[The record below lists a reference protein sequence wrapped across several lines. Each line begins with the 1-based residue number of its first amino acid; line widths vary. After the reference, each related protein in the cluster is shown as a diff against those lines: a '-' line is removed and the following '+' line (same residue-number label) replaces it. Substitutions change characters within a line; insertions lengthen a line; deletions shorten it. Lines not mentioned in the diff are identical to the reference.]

1 MPIVME
7 DEIAHEAAREG
18 AARCSLEQ
26 AELAGHSRPLLRP
39 EGWTPANG
47 LLVVLDGT
55 RVLRRVAR
63 QIDAGLLDAARMPLM
78 VGIDPDPAD
87 RGLAQYTPWHHPAY
101 KPGAPDFAGQAQ
113 AFLEQTVKPVA
124 REAQAALGLNEA
136 SGHGTDGG
144 HAEAA
149 RDCAEAGGCVTEG
162 MLASGRGAGGCA
174 EATRGRAEAGSYT
187 AASGSDGAA
196 SAPDAPGGGVG
207 LLGYSLAGLF
217 GLHCL
222 MSTDIFS
229 TYLLASPSTWY
240 PGIVNRVART
250 PLACDARV
258 VLACGA
264 NEGLDHP
271 EPIAGIRQDTDR
283 LVEALSCKLSRRP
296 VVVIDELDHHRGLDV
311 RLRALLG
318 RWA

>member
-1 MPIVME
+1 MPIVFE
-7 DEIAHEAAREG
+7 DENDGASPRPDAACCAPG
-18 AARCSLEQ
+18 Q
-26 AELAGHSRPLLRP
+26 VELAGLTLPLLRP
-39 EGWTPANG
+39 EGWCAANG

-63 QIDAGLLDAARMPLM
+63 LTDAGALDPASLPVM

-101 KPGAPDFAGQAQ
+101 KPGAPDFGGQAET
-113 AFLEQTVKPVA
+113 FLTQTVAPVA
-124 REAQAALGLNEA
+124 RAAANEF
-136 SGHGTDGG
+136 G
-144 HAEAA
+144 
-149 RDCAEAGGCVTEG
+149 V
-162 MLASGRGAGGCA
+162 
-174 EATRGRAEAGSYT
+174 
-187 AASGSDGAA
+187 
-196 SAPDAPGGGVG
+196 APGGVG
-207 LLGYSLAGLF
+207 LFGYSLAGLF

-222 MSTDIFS
+222 MSTGVFS

-258 VLACGA
+258 AIACGA

-283 LVEALSCKLSRRP
+283 LIEALSCKLSRRP
-296 VVVIDELDHHRGLDV
+296 VVVIDELDHHRGLDT
-311 RLRALLG
+311 RLEALLS

>member
-1 MPIVME
+1 MPIAME

-26 AELAGHSRPLLRP
+26 AELAAHSRPLLRP

-113 AFLEQTVKPVA
+113 AFLEQTVAPVA

-136 SGHGTDGG
+136 SGSRAEGG
-144 HAEAA
+144 RAEAA
-149 RDCAEAGGCVTEG
+149 RDCGEAGGCVTEG

-196 SAPDAPGGGVG
+196 SAPVAPGGGVG

-271 EPIAGIRQDTDR
+271 EPIAGIRQETDR

>member
-136 SGHGTDGG
+136 SEHGTVGG
-144 HAEAA
+144 CAEAA

-162 MLASGRGAGGCA
+162 MLASGRGAGG
-174 EATRGRAEAGSYT
+174 RAEAARDRGEAGSCT

-271 EPIAGIRQDTDR
+271 EPIAGIRQETDR

>member
-1 MPIVME
+1 MPIAME
-7 DEIAHEAAREG
+7 DEIAHETAREG

-63 QIDAGLLDAARMPLM
+63 QIDTGLLDAARMPLM

-87 RGLAQYTPWHHPAY
+87 RGLAQYTPWNHPAY

-113 AFLEQTVKPVA
+113 AFLEQTVEPVA
-124 REAQAALGLNEA
+124 REAQAALGLMNEA
-136 SGHGTDGG
+136 SGRGT
-144 HAEAA
+144 
-149 RDCAEAGGCVTEG
+149 
-162 MLASGRGAGGCA
+162 ASGRA
-174 EATRGRAEAGSYT
+174 ETARNCGEAARGRAEAGSYT
-187 AASGSDGAA
+187 AASGSDGAV
-196 SAPDAPGGGVG
+196 SAPVAPGGGVG

-250 PLACDARV
+250 PLARDARV

-311 RLRALLG
+311 RLEALLS

>member
-1 MPIVME
+1 MPIAME
-7 DEIAHEAAREG
+7 DEIAHETAREG

-113 AFLEQTVKPVA
+113 AFLEQTVAPVA
-124 REAQAALGLNEA
+124 REAQAALGLNET
-136 SGHGTDGG
+136 SGHGTVGG
-144 HAEAA
+144 CAEAA
-149 RDCAEAGGCVTEG
+149 RDCDEAGGYTAEG
-162 MLASGRGAGGCA
+162 ALASGRGADGCA
-174 EATRGRAEAGSYT
+174 EAGGYT

-196 SAPDAPGGGVG
+196 SAPVAPEGGVG

-311 RLRALLG
+311 RLGALLS

>member
-136 SGHGTDGG
+136 SEHGTVGG
-144 HAEAA
+144 CAEAA
-149 RDCAEAGGCVTEG
+149 RDCG
-162 MLASGRGAGGCA
+162 
-174 EATRGRAEAGSYT
+174 EAGSCT

-271 EPIAGIRQDTDR
+271 EPIAGIRQETDR

>member
-7 DEIAHEAAREG
+7 DETEGSATGGG

-26 AELAGHSRPLLRP
+26 VVLAGQGRPLLRP
-39 EGWTPANG
+39 EGWTGANG
-47 LLVVLDGT
+47 LLIVLDGT

-63 QIDAGLLDAARMPLM
+63 QIDASLLDAARMPLM
-78 VGIDPDPAD
+78 VGIDPDPTD

-101 KPGAPDFAGQAQ
+101 KPGAPDFAGHAE
-113 AFLEQTVKPVA
+113 AFLEQVVAPVT
-124 REAQAALGLNEA
+124 REAQAALGLAET
-136 SGHGTDGG
+136 GR
-144 HAEAA
+144 HAAA
-149 RDCAEAGGCVTEG
+149 CER
-162 MLASGRGAGGCA
+162 
-174 EATRGRAEAGSYT
+174 
-187 AASGSDGAA
+187 AA
-196 SAPDAPGGGVG
+196 SAPDTPNGGVG

-250 PLACDARV
+250 PLARDARV

-264 NEGLDHP
+264 NEGLAHP

-311 RLRALLG
+311 RLEALLS
-318 RWA
+318 RWM

>member
-1 MPIVME
+1 MPIAME

-26 AELAGHSRPLLRP
+26 AELAAHSRPLLRP

-136 SGHGTDGG
+136 SGHGTEGG
-144 HAEAA
+144 RAEAA
-149 RDCAEAGGCVTEG
+149 RDCAEAGGQTTASGPGV
-162 MLASGRGAGGCA
+162 ASGRA
-174 EATRGRAEAGSYT
+174 EAARDRAEAGSYT